1 MQRFFER
8 HKKAVIWALVVAF
21 ALGAALIG
29 VDRGGLFRSRQAD
42 QQEGLTVAAT
52 VNGTQIP
59 TETLNQSATNLM
71 NQYLAY
77 SQQMGQDTTSL
88 TAGATGALLRL
99 QVEAQALQGLVRQAL
114 YDQEAARR
122 RVRILDDQVNERAEK
137 EYTDLLSSYG
147 ITEATLLEYL
157 KGQNRTLDQFKG
169 EMRASVATRLRNE
182 ALQQV
187 VVGPIVPSDD
197 DLAGF
202 FEKNITTYSE
212 AEQVRASHILVADEG
227 KAQSILDELALGA
240 SFPELATKYSQDT
253 GSAEQGG
260 DLGFFSRGRMVPEFE
275 AAAFALQIGETSGIV
290 ETDYGY
296 HIITVTDRKAARTP
310 TLAEA
315 KERVR
320 QDYTKQ
326 ESDQRFAAWYEGLSV
341 TANVKVNRPLAN
353 AYFLQLKDLDQGLA
367 EYERLRD
374 EGTTADPYLP
384 YYIGRIYETKLDRAK
399 QEKTTLE
406 KKESPTDED
415 RAKIETL
422 APQIAD
428 YRQKALTQ
436 YLATLE
442 NVDTDEAFLNRILAL
457 DPDSATAIYLYG
469 KLLLERGDLIGADV
483 RFKEAI
489 AKDPKNVAAY
499 IASGDVAMRNG
510 NLTQAIEQYKAAM
523 ALRQEDVSVLTKLVS
538 AALSLGDL
546 DEADRLLSQ
555 VQKIDPENAKL
566 KASQGD
572 LAFQRMRAAQT
583 ERDALNAARKGHGD
597 LLAAAQTE
605 REALRAKATRTSDED
620 RRVAELTKTIDDL
633 RAIAIEEDK
642 RLADLTKTIEGLYGI
657 AIGRY
662 EEALA
667 RSGSVDVLI
676 ALGRAHL
683 AFGELA
689 KAQRQFEDAIRRSP
703 YNPGA
708 YDGLAEALLAQ
719 GEKDRA
725 IENYRTA
732 FSRASADPQRQR
744 LGEKLVELV
753 PGDLDLKLKLAK
765 VYAAQYMWSAA
776 IRQYAAVLTARPDSL
791 ESYLGIAEAY
801 KWRAEYDTALSYL
814 AKGLTSVTTD
824 AAKVSVHEKVVDV
837 VQAQVGQGKPL
848 AKAGLDALFDLAK
861 LDLASGRSSQAKTR
875 LDRIAKDDPTYRPT
889 EVADLLKQAA
899 GTGTSVTP
907 PTP

>member
-29 VDRGGLFRSRQAD
+29 VDRGGLFRSKQAG

-52 VNGTQIP
+52 VNGTRIP
-59 TETLNQSATNLM
+59 AETLNQSATNLM

-99 QVEAQALQGLVRQAL
+99 QVEAQALQGLVRQAI
-114 YDQEAARR
+114 YDQEAERR
-122 RVRILDDQVNERAEK
+122 RLRVSDAQVNETAEK
-137 EYTDLLSSYG
+137 DYADLLARYG
-147 ITEATLLEYL
+147 ITEVTLVEYL

-182 ALQQV
+182 ALQQA
-187 VVGPIVPSDD
+187 VVGPITPSDD

-212 AEQVRASHILVADEG
+212 AEQVRASHILVADEA
-227 KAQSILDELALGA
+227 KAQSILDELALGT
-240 SFPELATKYSQDT
+240 SFPELATRDSQDT
-253 GSAEQGG
+253 ASAEKGG
-260 DLGFFSRGRMVPEFE
+260 DLGFFSRGQMVPEFE

-290 ETDYGY
+290 KTDYGY
-296 HIITVTDRKAARTP
+296 HIIRVTDRKAARTP

-315 KERVR
+315 KERVL
-320 QDYTKQ
+320 QDFTKQ
-326 ESDQRFAAWYEGLSV
+326 ESDQRFAAWYEEAL
-341 TANVKVNRPLAN
+341 AQAKVKINRPLAN
-353 AYFLQLKDLDQGLA
+353 AYLVQLRDLDQGLA

-384 YYIGRIYETKLDRAK
+384 YYIGRMYETKMERAK

-406 KKESPTDED
+406 KKESPTDEE

-422 APQIAD
+422 AAQIAD

-442 NVDTDEAFLNRILAL
+442 NVDTDEAFLNRILGL
-457 DPDSATAIYLYG
+457 DPSSATAIYLYG

-489 AKDPKNVAAY
+489 SKDPKNVAAY

-510 NLTQAIEQYKAAM
+510 NLAQAIEQYKAAM
-523 ALRQEDVSVLTKLVS
+523 ALRPEDVTILTKLVS

-572 LAFQRMRAAQT
+572 LAYQRMRAAQT
-583 ERDALNAARKGHGD
+583 ERDAL
-597 LLAAAQTE
+597 
-605 REALRAKATRTSDED
+605 RAKTTRT
-620 RRVAELTKTIDDL
+620 ADD
-633 RAIAIEEDK
+633 DK

-662 EEALA
+662 EESLA

-703 YNPGA
+703 YSADA
-708 YDGLAEALLAQ
+708 YAGLAEALLAQ

-824 AAKVSVHEKVVDV
+824 AAKVSVYEKVVDV

>member
-29 VDRGGLFRSRQAD
+29 VDRGGLFRSRQAG
-42 QQEGLTVAAT
+42 QEEGLTVAAT
-52 VNGTQIP
+52 VNGTRIP
-59 TETLNQSATNLM
+59 TETLNQSATNFM

-77 SQQMGQDTTSL
+77 SQQMGQDTTTL
-88 TAGATGALLRL
+88 LAGATGALLRL
-99 QVEAQALQGLVRQAL
+99 QVEAQALQGLVRQAV
-114 YDQEAARR
+114 YDQEAERR
-122 RVRILDDQVNERAEK
+122 RVRISDDQANETAEK
-137 EYTDLLSSYG
+137 DYTDLLARYG
-147 ITEATLLEYL
+147 ITEATLVEYL

-182 ALQQV
+182 ALQQA
-187 VVGPIVPSDD
+187 VVGSIEPTDD
-197 DLAGF
+197 ELFGY

-212 AEQVRASHILVADEG
+212 AEQVRASHILVADEA
-227 KAQSILDELALGA
+227 KAQSILDELAAGA

-253 GSAEQGG
+253 GSAEKGG
-260 DLGFFSRGRMVPEFE
+260 DLGFFSRGQMVPEFE
-275 AAAFALQIGETSGIV
+275 AAAFALQVGETSGIV
-290 ETDYGY
+290 KTDYGY
-296 HIITVTDRKAARTP
+296 HIIRLTDRKVARTP

-320 QDYTKQ
+320 QDYIKQ
-326 ESDQRFAAWYEGLSV
+326 ESDQRFAAWFEELSA
-341 TANVKVNRPLAN
+341 TAKVKVNRPLAN
-353 AYFLQLKDLDQGLA
+353 AYLLQLRDLDQGLA

-384 YYIGRIYETKLDRAK
+384 YYIGRIYETKMDRAK
-399 QEKTTLE
+399 QEKTALE
-406 KKESPTDED
+406 KKENPTEED
-415 RAKIETL
+415 RTKIESL
-422 APQIAD
+422 AAQIES

-436 YLATLE
+436 YLSTLE

-457 DPDSATAIYLYG
+457 DPGSATAIYLYG

-489 AKDPKNVAAY
+489 SKDPKNVAAY

-510 NLTQAIEQYKAAM
+510 NLAQSIEQYKAAM
-523 ALRQEDVSVLTKLVS
+523 ALRPEDVTILTKLVS

-555 VQKIDPENAKL
+555 IQKIDPENAKL

-572 LAFQRMRAAQT
+572 LAYQRMRAAQT
-583 ERDALNAARKGHGD
+583 ECD
-597 LLAAAQTE
+597 
-605 REALRAKATRTSDED
+605 ALRAKATRTSDED
-620 RRVAELTKTIDDL
+620 RRLAELAKTID
-633 RAIAIEEDK
+633 
-642 RLADLTKTIEGLYGI
+642 GLYGI
-657 AIGRY
+657 AIDRY

-676 ALGRAHL
+676 ALGRAYL

-689 KAQRQFEDAIRRSP
+689 KAQRQFEDAVRRSP
-703 YNPGA
+703 YNAGA
-708 YDGLAEALLAQ
+708 YDGLAETLLAQ

-753 PGDLDLKLKLAK
+753 PGDLDLRLKLAK

-824 AAKVSVHEKVVDV
+824 AAKVSVYEKVVDV

-889 EVADLLKQAA
+889 EVADLLGQAA
-899 GTGTSVTP
+899 GTGTSLTP

>member
-1 MQRFFER
+1 MATS
-8 HKKAVIWALVVAF
+8 KKAGAIARKQRTSKKHF
-21 ALGAALIG
+21 AIDVHSHIDVPEAKAMI
-29 VDRGGLFRSRQAD
+29 DRLPAPPGGRPSFGIRERPEEQAKID
-42 QQEGLTVAAT
+42 
-52 VNGTQIP
+52 
-59 TETLNQSATNLM
+59 
-71 NQYLAY
+71 
-77 SQQMGQDTTSL
+77 
-88 TAGATGALLRL
+88 
-99 QVEAQALQGLVRQAL
+99 ALQKPLRN
-114 YDQEAARR
+114 DPMARSIAIDKLGFDMQG
-122 RVRILDDQVNERAEK
+122 VSFNLPGSVYRAP
-137 EYTDLLSSYG
+137 
-147 ITEATLLEYL
+147 A
-157 KGQNRTLDQFKG
+157 
-169 EMRASVATRLRNE
+169 NE
-182 ALQQV
+182 ALAIAKTAND
-187 VVGPIVPSDD
+187 G
-197 DLAGF
+197 
-202 FEKNITTYSE
+202 
-212 AEQVRASHILVADEG
+212 VADFVARMPNRYYGYCSVPLQDANLAAAELERAVTQLG
-227 KAQSILDELALGA
+227 LKGLWTLSNVAGRDLGDADLGPLWAKAEALGVPIFIHPIGFT
-240 SFPELATKYSQDT
+240 SPERMQKAMLWNSIGQPLEEALAMCSLIY
-253 GSAEQGG
+253 GG
-260 DLGFFSRGRMVPEFE
+260 VLDAYPKL
-275 AAAFALQIGETSGIV
+275 
-290 ETDYGY
+290 
-296 HIITVTDRKAARTP
+296 K
-310 TLAEA
+310 LAICH
-315 KERVR
+315 
-320 QDYTKQ
+320 
-326 ESDQRFAAWYEGLSV
+326 G
-341 TANVKVNRPLAN
+341 
-353 AYFLQLKDLDQGLA
+353 G
-367 EYERLRD
+367 
-374 EGTTADPYLP
+374 GYLP
-384 YYIGRIYETKLDRAK
+384 YYIGRMYETKMERAK
-399 QEKTTLE
+399 QEKTDLE
-406 KKESPTDED
+406 KKESPTDEE

-422 APQIAD
+422 AAQIAD
-428 YRQKALTQ
+428 YRQKALAR

-457 DPDSATAIYLYG
+457 DPSSATAIYLYG

-489 AKDPKNVAAY
+489 SKDPKNVAAY

-510 NLTQAIEQYKAAM
+510 NLAQAIEQYKAAM
-523 ALRQEDVSVLTKLVS
+523 ALRPEDVTILTKLVS

-555 VQKIDPENAKL
+555 IQKIDPENAKL

-572 LAFQRMRAAQT
+572 LAYQRMRAAQT
-583 ERDALNAARKGHGD
+583 ERDAL
-597 LLAAAQTE
+597 
-605 REALRAKATRTSDED
+605 RAKTTRT
-620 RRVAELTKTIDDL
+620 VDD
-633 RAIAIEEDK
+633 DK
-642 RLADLTKTIEGLYGI
+642 RLADLTNTIEGLYGI

-703 YNPGA
+703 YSADA
-708 YDGLAEALLAQ
+708 YDGLAETLLAQ

-824 AAKVSVHEKVVDV
+824 AAKVSVYEKVVDV

-848 AKAGLDALFDLAK
+848 SKAGLDALFDLAK
-861 LDLASGRSSQAKTR
+861 LDLASGKSSQAKTR

-907 PTP
+907 LTP